1 MIQKHSWASR
11 SNKSRIP
18 SHAFFFL
25 LLFSATLHPSQCYDV
40 FLTSECALLN
50 STYPPICLDH
60 VMSYKFCRNFCGHCE
75 GSADDLTWPFR
86 GPLLGLGFLR
96 PWTLPCGLYLCHSIS
111 DDVYLLP
118 VFATVNIFFNDINI
132 SFFRLTF
139 NSFVCVWTTVVP
151 WLLPPCS
158 CPQTQHLVF
167 DEKRSNIVTP
177 GVWHKG
183 SQNIFSC
190 R

>member
-139 NSFVCVWTTVVP
+139 NSFVCVCGLRLCHDCYPHPHVP
-151 WLLPPCS
+151 RPSIWCLMRNEATL
-158 CPQTQHLVF
+158 
-167 DEKRSNIVTP
+167 
-177 GVWHKG
+177 
-183 SQNIFSC
+183 
-190 R
+190 